1 MQITHL
7 LLADL
12 LWIAFILL
20 FANVLT
26 EHSSGEKSLSVS
38 ELRSAIN

>member
-26 EHSSGEKSLSVS
+26 EHKKEDFVTS
-38 ELRSAIN
+38 